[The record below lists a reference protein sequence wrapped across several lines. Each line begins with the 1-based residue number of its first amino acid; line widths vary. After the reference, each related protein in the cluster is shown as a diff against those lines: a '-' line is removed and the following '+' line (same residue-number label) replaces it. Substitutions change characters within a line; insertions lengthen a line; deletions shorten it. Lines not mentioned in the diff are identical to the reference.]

1 MEERIKDLEFK
12 VEESQVL
19 INRLIVDNIN
29 MKLSVRN
36 SLPNFIIN
44 LYNVKSKDEL
54 VKHIQQW
61 TEEVTN
67 GFDDSEPLFNEL
79 VDSWMPQDKKN
90 GQ

>member
-1 MEERIKDLEFK
+1 MEERIKELEFK
-12 VEESQVL
+12 VEESQNL
-19 INRLIVDNIN
+19 INRLIVENIN

-54 VKHIQQW
+54 VKHIEQW

-67 GFDDSEPLFNEL
+67 GFDEEEPLFNEL
-79 VDSWMPQDKKN
+79 VASWMPQSKDPVK
-90 GQ
+90 